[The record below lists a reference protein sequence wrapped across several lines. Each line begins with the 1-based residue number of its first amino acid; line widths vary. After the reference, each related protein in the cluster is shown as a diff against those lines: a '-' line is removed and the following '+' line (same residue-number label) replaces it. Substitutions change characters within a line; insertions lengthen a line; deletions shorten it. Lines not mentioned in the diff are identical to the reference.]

1 MSRSIP
7 YSELGRTRQKA
18 RTRDVMTQAA
28 RALLAEGTTPTVET
42 AAARC
47 GVSRATAY
55 RYFTNQREL
64 LVATHPMLDMASLLP
79 PNSPDDPTER
89 VLIVAKR
96 IIELIRASEAEL
108 RMSLQLSLEPGD
120 REDLP
125 LRKGRRL
132 AWFEDALQP
141 LRGDF
146 TAASFKRLS
155 LALAASVGVEAFIWL
170 TDVVGLSKQQSA
182 QQLLWTAR
190 TLVDGATTRQVPAG
204 DAAGKSQRSG
214 RLA

>member
-1 MSRSIP
+1 MI
-7 YSELGRTRQKA
+7 
-18 RTRDVMTQAA
+18 QAA

-79 PNSPDDPTER
+79 PNPPDDPTER

-108 RMSLQLSLEPGD
+108 RMSLRLSLEPGD

-146 TAASFKRLS
+146 TAGLLQATQPGSGGIRWRRGFH
-155 LALAASVGVEAFIWL
+155 LAHRRGRAVEAA
-170 TDVVGLSKQQSA
+170 VGP
-182 QQLLWTAR
+182 TAPLDR
-190 TLVDGATTRQVPAG
+190 THSRGRRNNTPGACRGCRREEPTVG
-204 DAAGKSQRSG
+204 AAGVG
-214 RLA
+214 RLPSPV